1 VTLKKKKR
9 ARHRHPC
16 ADCGRVRSVCA
27 SCKADIDK
35 VVRELRERVE
45 ALEDAGRATDN
56 RRPE

>member
-1 VTLKKKKR
+1 MKKKR

-27 SCKADIDK
+27 SCKADIDAAQ
-35 VVRELRERVE
+35 RDMRERLE

-56 RRPE
+56 PRER